1 VTDAADDAYAR
12 AALDGECAELAHA
25 GASRNEQLN
34 KAAFALGQFV
44 GADRL
49 THGEVESAL
58 FDAAVANGD
67 VPKDG
72 PAAARARIKSGI
84 ENGSLEPRLNGAEP
98 RRSEALPRNR
108 HAAALP
114 VAYGGALPPW
124 TPPDEKGWPRF
135 EAIGEGEPPSLQDEI
150 PGRRHLYRRNGQP
163 VRMKIKRR
171 GGGFVAD
178 DPVFVPEGEKDVDT
192 LTAHGL
198 AAFSFGGSSDRPD
211 GCERWVARRDI
222 VILADNDKQGRR
234 HARKL
239 AAAFVAVASSVN

>member
-67 VPKDG
+67 VAKDG

-114 VAYGGALPPW
+114 VAYGGALPHGRRR
-124 TPPDEKGWPRF
+124 TKRDGRASKRSAKASRRACRTRSPDGATSIGAMASRF
-135 EAIGEGEPPSLQDEI
+135 E
-150 PGRRHLYRRNGQP
+150 
-163 VRMKIKRR
+163 
-171 GGGFVAD
+171 
-178 DPVFVPEGEKDVDT
+178 
-192 LTAHGL
+192 
-198 AAFSFGGSSDRPD
+198 
-211 GCERWVARRDI
+211 
-222 VILADNDKQGRR
+222 
-234 HARKL
+234 
-239 AAAFVAVASSVN
+239 

>member
-1 VTDAADDAYAR
+1 MTDAADDAYAR

-84 ENGSLEPRLNGAEP
+84 ENGSSRASTAPSREGP
-98 RRSEALPRNR
+98 RRFRATVTLR
-108 HAAALP
+108 
-114 VAYGGALPPW
+114 
-124 TPPDEKGWPRF
+124 RF
-135 EAIGEGEPPSLQDEI
+135 P
-150 PGRRHLYRRNGQP
+150 
-163 VRMKIKRR
+163 
-171 GGGFVAD
+171 
-178 DPVFVPEGEKDVDT
+178 
-192 LTAHGL
+192 
-198 AAFSFGGSSDRPD
+198 
-211 GCERWVARRDI
+211 
-222 VILADNDKQGRR
+222 
-234 HARKL
+234 
-239 AAAFVAVASSVN
+239 